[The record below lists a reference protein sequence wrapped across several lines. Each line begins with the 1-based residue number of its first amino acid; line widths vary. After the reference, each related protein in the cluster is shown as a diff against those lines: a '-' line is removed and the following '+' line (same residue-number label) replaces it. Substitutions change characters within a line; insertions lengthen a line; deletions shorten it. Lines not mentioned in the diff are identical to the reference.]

1 MWEKGSKIGNF
12 RKCWTLENGKLN
24 LGKWTIL
31 HVENEHRT
39 LEISENEKLNV
50 FTHEPQAVD
59 IGAGH
64 LYKSWTSP
72 VMTLQVIHE
81 RAYSRASA

>member
-1 MWEKGSKIGNF
+1 M
-12 RKCWTLENGKLN
+12 
-24 LGKWTIL
+24 
-31 HVENEHRT
+31 ENEHRT

-50 FTHEPQAVD
+50 FTHELQAVD